1 MAATDKRRL
10 SSPEVA
16 AIAMSG
22 SSLLVAANA
31 LLLKRATIPGLK

>member
-1 MAATDKRRL
+1 M
-10 SSPEVA
+10 A

-31 LLLKRATIPGLK
+31 LLLKRATIQGLK